1 NVESWEEAGAKDMR
15 QRAYDRWTG
24 MLEAYVPP
32 PIDPATKEALEAF
45 VARRKGE
52 LPDAWY

>member
-1 NVESWEEAGAKDMR
+1 MR
-15 QRAYDRWTG
+15 QRAYDLWTG

-45 VARRKGE
+45 VARRKAE
-52 LPDAWY
+52 LPDSWY